1 MQQALKNLMRGRT
14 TLVIAHR
21 LSTVIDAD
29 QIVFLEK
36 GKITGIGTHQELY
49 RTHPLYREFAMQQL
63 RVQDAN
69 PTDGMDLET
78 A

>member
-1 MQQALKNLMRGRT
+1 MRGRT